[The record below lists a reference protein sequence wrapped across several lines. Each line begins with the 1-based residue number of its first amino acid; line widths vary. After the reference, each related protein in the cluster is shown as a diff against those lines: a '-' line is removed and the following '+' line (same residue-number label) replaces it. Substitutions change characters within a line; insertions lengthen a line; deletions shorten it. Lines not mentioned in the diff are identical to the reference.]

1 MLVWLRYV
9 VVALWIA
16 AAVATAVYLPGLG
29 SGEAL
34 ELGGLIPDDSPAI
47 QAGERSQEHFAIPFT
62 ADTAVV
68 ERDAGGFSAAEQEA
82 IVQRAV
88 EVSTDDQSAEAIRFA
103 LPILNTE
110 ELFPGSEEDGTTA
123 VTHLYFGPDTSL
135 TSRVELAED
144 FRDATGGGHYAGVT
158 GPGPARLAQFEEIE
172 NALPLVELGTVL
184 AIALVVGLTFRSL
197 GAPLLTL
204 VASGIAFVVASG
216 TIPWVTERLGAT
228 IPQEVEPLV
237 VALTLGIVTDY
248 TIFFL
253 SACRREL
260 AHGTP
265 RLEAAR
271 RSCTAVAPIVA
282 TAGLIVVTGTGALIV
297 GELEFFR
304 AFGPALALTS
314 AISLAVSLT
323 FVPAS
328 LALFGR
334 LVFWPSLRP
343 EAEVDEDVP
352 EEEHVSRARSR
363 VAEILT
369 SRPVAAVVALAT
381 IAALAVAASGVRH
394 TELALRLG
402 SGLPADNEVREA
414 AVAADQGFAAG
425 VLAPTTVLIEG
436 EGVATRRD
444 ALAQLEEGIEEEP
457 GVAGVVG
464 PREQPTDTPREVFL
478 SEDGNAARIAAIF
491 DAAPLDSEAIETSQ
505 ALDERL
511 PSLLQEA
518 GLGDASAAQTGQT
531 AIAADTVQAIVD
543 SSLLVGAVVLACNFL
558 LLALFLRALVA
569 PLYLLAA
576 SVLSVAATLGLTT
589 YVFQGLLGHSD
600 LTYYVP
606 FAAGVLLVSLGSDY
620 NVFVAGR
627 IWQETD
633 RRPLRD
639 AIAFAAPRA
648 SRAIS
653 VAGIALAASFAMLAI
668 VPIDGFREFAFMLS
682 VGILL
687 ETFLVRPVLIPALI
701 VLFGTAGAWPG
712 RLRHGEAR
720 VRRDN
725 GCAPGRAA
733 RPEDCVLSR
742 ARSLRLRTLPASLFR
757 NDHRP
762 TTSETSPNPP
772 NRGRGR

>member
-1 MLVWLRYV
+1 MPKVFASVVVWLRYLV
-9 VVALWIA
+9 VTLWIA
-16 AAVATAVYLPGLG
+16 AAAATAVYLPGLG

-47 QAGERSQEHFAIPFT
+47 QAGERSQQLFSVPLT

-68 ERDAGGFSAAEQEA
+68 ERAAEGFSREEQEA

-88 EVSTDDQSAEAIRFA
+88 DASSGEQAEDAVRFA
-103 LPILNTE
+103 LPILNTR

-123 VTHLYFGPDTSL
+123 VTHLFFLPDVSL
-135 TSRVELAED
+135 TSRVDLAREY
-144 FRDATGGGHYAGVT
+144 RDQAGDGNYAGVT

-184 AIALVVGLTFRSL
+184 AIALVVGLTFRSF

-204 VASGIAFVVASG
+204 VASGIAFVVAG
-216 TIPWVTERLGAT
+216 GAIPWVAEQLGAG

-282 TAGLIVVTGTGALIV
+282 TAGLIVVTGTAALVV

-304 AFGPALALTS
+304 AFGPALALTA
-314 AISLAVSLT
+314 AISLAVSIT

-334 LVFWPSLRP
+334 LVFWPSLTPR
-343 EAEVDEDVP
+343 EEGSEDEEPLSPV
-352 EEEHVSRARSR
+352 RSR
-363 VAEILT
+363 IAEILI
-369 SRPVAAVVALAT
+369 SRPTAALVALVT
-381 IAALAVAASGVRH
+381 IAGLVAAASGIRH

-402 SGLPADNEVREA
+402 SGLPSDNEVQEA

-425 VLAPTTVLIEG
+425 VLAPTIVLVEG
-436 EGVATRRD
+436 QGVADRGD
-444 ALAQLEEGIEEEP
+444 GLARLEEGIGQVP
-457 GVAGVVG
+457 GVAGVLG
-464 PREQPTDTPREVFL
+464 PSEQPAEAPRDVLL
-478 SEDGNAARIAAIF
+478 SEDGNAARIVAIL
-491 DAAPLDSEAIETSQ
+491 DDSPLDSEAIETSQ

-511 PSLLQEA
+511 PALVQEA
-518 GLGDASAAQTGQT
+518 GLDGANAALTGQT
-531 AIAADTVQAIVD
+531 AIASDTVQAIVD
-543 SSLLVGAVVLACNFL
+543 SSALVGAVVLACNFL

-576 SVLSVAATLGLTT
+576 SVLSVAATLGVTT

-627 IWQETD
+627 IWQEAE
-633 RRPLRD
+633 RRPLRE
-639 AIAFAAPRA
+639 AIAVAAPRA

-653 VAGIALAASFAMLAI
+653 VAGIALAASFAMLAL
-668 VPIDGFREFAFMLS
+668 VPVGGFREFAFMMGFG
-682 VGILL
+682 VLL
-687 ETFLVRPVLIPALI
+687 ETFVVRPVLIPALV
-701 VLFGTAGAWPG
+701 VLFGSAGAWPS
-712 RLRHGEAR
+712 RLRHGE
-720 VRRDN
+720 V
-725 GCAPGRAA
+725 
-733 RPEDCVLSR
+733 
-742 ARSLRLRTLPASLFR
+742 
-757 NDHRP
+757 
-762 TTSETSPNPP
+762 
-772 NRGRGR
+772 

>member
-1 MLVWLRYV
+1 MPSAFASIIVSLRHLV
-9 VVALWIA
+9 VVAWIA
-16 AAVATAVYLPGLG
+16 AAAATAVYLPGLG

-34 ELGGLIPDDSPAI
+34 ELGGLLPDDSPAI
-47 QAGERSQEHFAIPFT
+47 DAGERSQELFPVPLT

-68 ERDAGGFSAAEQEA
+68 ERDPEGL
-82 IVQRAV
+82 
-88 EVSTDDQSAEAIRFA
+88 SAEAQAAIVRRAVDVSTQDGGIRFA
-103 LPILNTE
+103 LPILNTQ

-123 VTHLYFGPDTSL
+123 VTHLFFSTDVSL
-135 TSRVELAED
+135 PSKVDLAREYAAQSESD
-144 FRDATGGGHYAGVT
+144 HYAGVT

-172 NALPLVELGTVL
+172 NALPWVELGTVL
-184 AIALVVGLTFRSL
+184 AIALVVGLTFRSF

-204 VASGIAFVVASG
+204 VASGIAFLIAG
-216 TIPWVTERLGAT
+216 GIIPWVAERLDAE

-253 SACRREL
+253 AACRREL
-260 AHGTP
+260 ARGAP

-282 TAGLIVVTGTGALIV
+282 TAGLIVVAGTAALVV

-304 AFGPALALTS
+304 AFGPALALT
-314 AISLAVSLT
+314 AAVSLAVSIT

-328 LALFGR
+328 LALLGR
-334 LVFWPSLRP
+334 VVFWPSLRP
-343 EAEVDEDVP
+343 GDEEPEDEERPTPIRSALAEF
-352 EEEHVSRARSR
+352 
-363 VAEILT
+363 LT
-369 SRPVAAVVALAT
+369 SRPVAALV
-381 IAALAVAASGVRH
+381 AVATVGALLAAATGIRD

-402 SGLPADNEVREA
+402 SGLPSDSEVQQA
-414 AVAADQGFAAG
+414 ARAADQGFAAG
-425 VLAPTTVLIEG
+425 MLAPTI
-436 EGVATRRD
+436 
-444 ALAQLEEGIEEEP
+444 ALVEADGLDEQQDGLARFQEELGQVP

-464 PREQPTDTPREVFL
+464 PPELPVDVPGNVL
-478 SEDGNAARIAAIF
+478 ISENGSAARVAVILE
-491 DAAPLDSEAIETSQ
+491 DPPLDSEAIKTVRE
-505 ALDERL
+505 LDDRL
-511 PSLLQEA
+511 PGMLQQSDLQEA
-518 GLGDASAAQTGQT
+518 EAALTGQT
-531 AIAADTVQAIVD
+531 AIASDTVEAIVD
-543 SSLLVGAVVLACNFL
+543 SSAVVGAAVLALNFV

-627 IWQETD
+627 IWQEAE
-633 RRPLRD
+633 RRPLRE
-639 AIAFAAPRA
+639 AIAVAAPRA

-668 VPIDGFREFAFMLS
+668 VPVDGFREFAFMMAAG
-682 VGILL
+682 VLL

-701 VLFGTAGAWPG
+701 TLFGDAGAWPG
-712 RLRHGEAR
+712 RLRHGEA
-720 VRRDN
+720 
-725 GCAPGRAA
+725 
-733 RPEDCVLSR
+733 
-742 ARSLRLRTLPASLFR
+742 
-757 NDHRP
+757 
-762 TTSETSPNPP
+762 
-772 NRGRGR
+772 

>member
-1 MLVWLRYV
+1 VPKVFASV
-9 VVALWIA
+9 VVRLRFLVVAAWIA

-34 ELGGLIPDDSPAI
+34 ELGGLLPEDSPAI
-47 QAGERSQEHFAIPFT
+47 DAGERSQQLFSIPLT

-68 ERDAGGFSAAEQEA
+68 ERNPEGFSAETQQA

-88 EVSTDDQSAEAIRFA
+88 DATTQEGLGDEIRFA
-103 LPILNTE
+103 LPILNTRK
-110 ELFPGSEEDGTTA
+110 LFPGSEEDGTTA
-123 VTHLYFGPDTSL
+123 VTHLFFPPEVSL
-135 TSRVELAED
+135 TNRVELAHEYAD
-144 FRDATGGGHYAGVT
+144 RGEEEHYAGVT

-172 NALPLVELGTVL
+172 DALLFLELGTIL
-184 AIALVVGLTFRSL
+184 AIALVVGLTYRSL

-204 VASGIAFVVASG
+204 TASGIAFLVASG

-248 TIFFL
+248 TVFFL

-260 AHGTP
+260 AAGAT

-282 TAGLIVVTGTGALIV
+282 TAGLIVVAGTFALVV

-304 AFGPALALTS
+304 AFGPALALT
-314 AISLAVSLT
+314 AAVSLAVSIT
-323 FVPAS
+323 FVPAA
-328 LALFGR
+328 LGLFGR
-334 LVFWPSLRP
+334 TVFWPSLRRG
-343 EAEVDEDVP
+343 EDAVDEERP
-352 EEEHVSRARSR
+352 SPARSALAR
-363 VAEILT
+363 RLT
-369 SRPVAAVVALAT
+369 SRPVAALFALLTMGALA
-381 IAALAVAASGVRH
+381 AAASGVRD

-402 SGLPADNEVREA
+402 SGLPGDSEVQRA
-414 AVAADQGFAAG
+414 AVAADEGFAAG
-425 VLAPTTVLIEG
+425 VLAPTIVLLEG
-436 EGVATRRD
+436 EGVAEQQ
-444 ALAQLEEGIEEEP
+444 AELARLEEGIEEVP
-457 GVAGVVG
+457 GVAGVLG
-464 PREQPTDTPREVFL
+464 PGELPVEVPGGVL
-478 SEDGNAARIAAIF
+478 TSEDGNAARVVTILEEP
-491 DAAPLDSEAIETSQ
+491 PLDSEAIEAS
-505 ALDERL
+505 DELGHRL

-518 GLGDASAAQTGQT
+518 GLAETEATLTGQT

-543 SSLLVGAVVLACNFL
+543 SSALVGAVVLALNFV

-589 YVFQGLLGHSD
+589 YFFQGFLGHSD

-627 IWQETD
+627 IWQEAD
-633 RRPLRD
+633 RRPLPE
-639 AIAFAAPRA
+639 AIAVAAPRA

-668 VPIDGFREFAFMLS
+668 VPIDGFREFAFMMG
-682 VGILL
+682 VGVLL
-687 ETFLVRPVLIPALI
+687 ETFVVRPVLIPALI
-701 VLFGTAGAWPG
+701 TLFGDAGAWPG
-712 RLRHGEAR
+712 RLRGGSLASR
-720 VRRDN
+720 
-725 GCAPGRAA
+725 APGR
-733 RPEDCVLSR
+733 
-742 ARSLRLRTLPASLFR
+742 
-757 NDHRP
+757 
-762 TTSETSPNPP
+762 
-772 NRGRGR
+772 

>member
-1 MLVWLRYV
+1 VPKVFASV
-9 VVALWIA
+9 VVRLRFLVVAAWIA

-34 ELGGLIPDDSPAI
+34 ELGGLLPEDSPAI
-47 QAGERSQEHFAIPFT
+47 DAGERSQQLFSIPLT

-68 ERDAGGFSAAEQEA
+68 ERNPEGFSAETQQA

-88 EVSTDDQSAEAIRFA
+88 DATTQEGVGDEIRFA
-103 LPILNTE
+103 LPILNTR

-123 VTHLYFGPDTSL
+123 VTHLFFPPEVSL
-135 TSRVELAED
+135 TNRVELAHEYAD
-144 FRDATGGGHYAGVT
+144 RGEEEHYAGVT

-172 NALPLVELGTVL
+172 DALLFLELGTIL
-184 AIALVVGLTFRSL
+184 AIALVVGLTYRSL

-204 VASGIAFVVASG
+204 TASGIAFLVASG

-248 TIFFL
+248 TVFFL

-260 AHGTP
+260 AAGAT

-282 TAGLIVVTGTGALIV
+282 TAGLIVVAGTFALVV

-304 AFGPALALTS
+304 AFGPALALT
-314 AISLAVSLT
+314 AAVSLAVSIT
-323 FVPAS
+323 FVPAA
-328 LALFGR
+328 LGLFGR
-334 LVFWPSLRP
+334 TVFWPSLRRG
-343 EAEVDEDVP
+343 EDAVDEERP
-352 EEEHVSRARSR
+352 SPARSALAR
-363 VAEILT
+363 RLT
-369 SRPVAAVVALAT
+369 SRPVAALFALLTMGALA
-381 IAALAVAASGVRH
+381 AAASGVRD

-402 SGLPADNEVREA
+402 SGLPGDSEVQRA
-414 AVAADQGFAAG
+414 AVAADEGFAAG
-425 VLAPTTVLIEG
+425 VLAPTIVLLEG
-436 EGVATRRD
+436 EGVAEQQ
-444 ALAQLEEGIEEEP
+444 AELARLEEGIEEVP
-457 GVAGVVG
+457 GVAGVLG
-464 PREQPTDTPREVFL
+464 PGELPVEVPGGVL
-478 SEDGNAARIAAIF
+478 TSEDGNAARVVTILEEP
-491 DAAPLDSEAIETSQ
+491 PLDSEAIEAS
-505 ALDERL
+505 DELGYRL

-518 GLGDASAAQTGQT
+518 GLAETEATLTGQT

-543 SSLLVGAVVLACNFL
+543 SSALVGAVVLALNFV

-589 YVFQGLLGHSD
+589 YFFQGFLGHSD

-627 IWQETD
+627 IWQEAD
-633 RRPLRD
+633 RRPLPE
-639 AIAFAAPRA
+639 AIAVAAPRA

-668 VPIDGFREFAFMLS
+668 VPIDGFREFAFMMG
-682 VGILL
+682 VGVLL
-687 ETFLVRPVLIPALI
+687 ETFVVRPVLIPALI
-701 VLFGTAGAWPG
+701 TLFGDAGAWPG
-712 RLRHGEAR
+712 RLRGGSLASR
-720 VRRDN
+720 
-725 GCAPGRAA
+725 APGR
-733 RPEDCVLSR
+733 
-742 ARSLRLRTLPASLFR
+742 
-757 NDHRP
+757 
-762 TTSETSPNPP
+762 
-772 NRGRGR
+772 